1 MLSEHDGTAAATKNS
16 STQQQRYRGLIK
28 RSIFKDMR
36 DHLFAFFDYMYTLGT
51 VHPSPVMLGRW
62 LVDFQIALACFV
74 QFDQRIWPKDTVL
87 GRTMT
92 VLSAMSALCP
102 TNVSPWE
109 FVLVNYIFMAVV
121 VVILLALVVSCVW
134 YVRNLKVNSYL
145 VDFISTVLASLSP
158 WIMNVFTVSLARCIY
173 HIAKKEISVAA
184 IVAMLF
190 NAVCIFVVMYLY
202 VFFVTNALSYR
213 PQVFHI
219 MSCKWSLIHLLSMI
233 SVLFLTTIG
242 GLFQSNVPLYLN
254 CVPGVLVFVLTY
266 RQYIWGDIEELI
278 STQSLAFIC
287 MLLSFVLPTLV
298 ILDTGKY
305 DILVVVFA
313 ASYFLFAMIF
323 EKVNTRIINN
333 TLEAIYEFEQAA
345 DESAIEKIP
354 YKKLMNMLRI
364 GFENGSAICHTW
376 KLFNMAME
384 VYPNDT
390 DIIICH
396 ARYAAIYPGET
407 WPLHQAS
414 RRLKDVKHGNIAV
427 KNLLFQVNALI
438 QHRQRLLSDPLERSL
453 NRIKRKIAR
462 CRNQI
467 KYTWECI
474 MRDNVS
480 ELEGLAA
487 QVKATEDEI
496 MREYDQLTVVYP
508 SSPHVA
514 VAYATFLDDIVRDE
528 DKAHE
533 LRRASQSLRNGTRTK
548 FERTYYY
555 AVNHILSLPS
565 EEDHFRISN
574 RDRAPIPDSSS
585 VADATVQTETCSTD
599 DSERELTSQQLYV
612 DSTVR
617 TVKLPTMRYGPLVIA
632 FMLCLAIPIASI
644 PILILVTGQMEK
656 AKESLHTSSVGAL
669 LHVSVAQ
676 LIYCAFQY
684 VFSSHKFIPT
694 LKQRFDNI
702 YDTSL
707 PQYADKKP
715 NYYVEDDRLAMIDWI
730 RTVADYHNL
739 LQEFLGGIIV
749 NSHYDTPRR
758 VMYGGG
764 SVLQRW
770 KNATTA
776 ETWVVSLQHALSYIT
791 SISIQIANCDL
802 PDMFDYPG
810 IWTLLRNGETVMR
823 NGEEF
828 LDSLVLATSACLTD
842 RANRYLFIILV
853 VFITLVVIGALAIG
867 FMSARL
873 EKETALIYN
882 SFRALPKSAIST
894 IIQQLS
900 SQSGK
905 EVSTDDITGNDP
917 KENALRVLSSK
928 SQDRFGWVAK
938 TGKILVLTVAYLIA
952 LFVIVYQQASVLKSR
967 TAVVTKIVPLYTDL
981 LRMHVKY
988 MVSLV
993 LLQRT
998 ALSGVAGFNQTYPDD
1013 YKVCVNQ
1020 TYTLMREAMV
1030 DAHNL
1035 RFGNKEL
1042 NSGGISMMGPGL
1054 VERLSE
1060 ATRDA
1065 DITKLPKEDIEIL
1078 DRSSYDTATQ
1088 FINRMFSRMVANI
1101 ERGDNGSPKYD
1112 YYPINAEE
1120 FDLAGVW
1127 LLGTSYYGYVLDSL
1141 NLMNQAVEDLMS
1153 TYINSYLIIPY
1164 ICLLLFIVI
1173 IGVLIVPTFVKNREI
1188 AEWIPQLLLF
1198 CDPSVVLQTKPV
1210 LKILSNDF
1218 TASEI
1223 DEIDERASF
1232 YEVIAANLPF
1242 GVLLLSNTLEIH
1254 SVNAAVEQI
1263 TGKPANDLIGTDL
1276 RNLFEAAPGSENK
1289 LRSFYQALD
1298 GALGKLRSPQ
1308 IESDI
1313 VIKRDNTTLSLNV
1326 SINSLSIIGEIQTD
1340 PTNREGMVILVMI
1353 IRDMT
1358 SIVQARDTLATEN
1371 KRNEDLMSMLFPVP
1385 IVKRILKGERDISFG
1400 APTVTMAFID
1410 IVKFTAWC
1418 EKHEPSFILGVL
1430 NRLYRHMDDGLQ
1442 LYPKVTK
1449 LRVMSDTYVCVGGVF
1464 DEVSQPEEHAKQ
1476 VLSFCI
1482 DSMEIMRAFNRELGE
1497 SLSIR
1502 IGCNTG
1508 GPVMAG
1514 ILGTARPC
1522 FDVIG
1527 PVVSVAALMEE
1538 TGVPDNVHIPDSVY
1552 QVIFDQ
1558 GFVIKAHNDIPNGD
1572 KILHT
1577 YLVSGYTQAVS

>member
-1 MLSEHDGTAAATKNS
+1 MLSQHEGATQS
-16 STQQQRYRGLIK
+16 SSSDFSQRQRYRGLIQ
-28 RSIFKDMR
+28 RSVFKNMR
-36 DHLFAFFDYMYTLGT
+36 DHLFALFDYMYTMGA
-51 VHPSPVMLGRW
+51 VHPSSVMFGRW
-62 LVDFQIALACFV
+62 LVDLQIALACFV

-92 VLSAMSALCP
+92 VLSAIGALCP
-102 TNVSPWE
+102 ANVSPWE
-109 FVLVNYIFMAVV
+109 FVLVNYIFMGVV
-121 VVILLALVVSCVW
+121 VLICLSLVVSCVW
-134 YVRNLKVNSYL
+134 FVRNLKVNSYL

-173 HIAKKEISVAA
+173 YIAKKEVLAA
-184 IVAMLF
+184 ATVAMVF
-190 NAVCIFVVMYLY
+190 NAACIFVVLYLY
-202 VFFVTNALSYR
+202 VFFVTNAVSFR

-219 MSCKWSLIHLLSMI
+219 MNWKWSLIHLVSMI

-242 GLFQSNVPLYLN
+242 GLFQSNVALYLN
-254 CVPGVLVFVLTY
+254 CIPGLLVFFLTY
-266 RQYIWGDIEELI
+266 RQYIWGDVEELV

-305 DILVVVFA
+305 DVLVVVFA

-323 EKVNTRIINN
+323 EKVNTRIVNN

-354 YKKLMNMLRI
+354 YRKLMNMLRV

-376 KLFNMAME
+376 KLFEMAFQ
-384 VYPNDT
+384 VYPNDS
-390 DIIICH
+390 DIIICF
-396 ARYAAIYPGET
+396 ARYAAIYPDES
-407 WPLHQAS
+407 WALHVAA
-414 RRLKDVKHGNIAV
+414 RKLKSVKKGNIAV

-438 QHRQRLLSDPLERSL
+438 QHRERGLSKALQKSL
-453 NRIKRKIAR
+453 SKIQEKIER

-496 MREYDQLTVVYP
+496 MREYDQLTIVYP
-508 SSPHVA
+508 TSAHVA
-514 VAYATFLDDIVRDE
+514 AAYATFLYDIVRDE
-528 DKAHE
+528 DKAHD
-533 LRRASQSLRNGTRTK
+533 LRRVSQSLRNGARTK

-574 RDRAPIPDSSS
+574 RDRPRLPDCSS
-585 VADATVQTETCSTD
+585 VADATIQTGTCSTD

-612 DSTVR
+612 ESTVR

-644 PILILVTGQMEK
+644 PILIPVIGQMEK
-656 AKESLHTSSVGAL
+656 AKESLHTASVGAL
-669 LHVSVAQ
+669 LHASVSQ

-684 VFSSHKFIPT
+684 IFSSHKFIPT
-694 LKQRFDNI
+694 LKQRFYNI
-702 YDTSL
+702 YNTSM

-730 RTVADYHNL
+730 RTVAEYDNR
-739 LQEFLGGIIV
+739 LQEYLHGIIV
-749 NSHYDTPRR
+749 DRHYDQPKR
-758 VMYGGG
+758 VIYGGG

-770 KNATTA
+770 KNATTV
-776 ETWVVSLQHALSYIT
+776 ETWVVSLRHVLSYTT
-791 SISIQIANCDL
+791 SIAIQIANCDL

-823 NGEEF
+823 DGELF
-828 LDSLVLATSACLTD
+828 LDSLVLATNACLTD
-842 RANRYLFIILV
+842 RANRYIFIILV
-853 VFITLVVIGALAIG
+853 VFITLAVIGALAIG
-867 FMSARL
+867 LISARL
-873 EKETALIYN
+873 EKETALIYS

-894 IIQQLS
+894 IIQRLNV
-900 SQSGK
+900 QSGK
-905 EVSTDDITGNDP
+905 EVSTDDLARNDP

-928 SQDRFGWVAK
+928 SQDRFGWIAK
-938 TGKILVLTVAYLIA
+938 TGKILALTVAYVIA

-998 ALSGVAGFNQTYPDD
+998 ALSGVSGFNETYPDD
-1013 YKVCVNQ
+1013 YEGCVNQ
-1020 TYTLMREAMV
+1020 TYTLLREAMV

-1042 NSGGISMMGPGL
+1042 KSGGISVVGSGL
-1054 VERLSE
+1054 VELLSQS
-1060 ATRDA
+1060 TRTD
-1065 DITKLPKEDIEIL
+1065 DITKLPKEDVEIL

-1101 ERGDNGSPKYD
+1101 ETSDNGSPMYD
-1112 YYPINAEE
+1112 YYPVNAEE

-1141 NLMNQAVEDLMS
+1141 GVMNQTVEDLMA
-1153 TYINSYLIIPY
+1153 TYINSYLNIPY

-1173 IGVLIVPTFVKNREI
+1173 VGVLIVPTFLKNRET

-1198 CDPSVVLQTKPV
+1198 CDPSVVLQTKPI

-1218 TASEI
+1218 TAPEI
-1223 DEIDERASF
+1223 DEIDERANF

-1242 GVLLLSNTLEIH
+1242 GVLLLSNSLEIH
-1254 SVNAAVEQI
+1254 SVNTAVEQI

-1289 LRSFYQALD
+1289 LRSFYQTLD

-1308 IESDI
+1308 IDSDI
-1313 VIKRDNTTLSLNV
+1313 VIKRDNTTLSLHV
-1326 SINSLSIIGEIQTD
+1326 SINSLSIIGEIQTA

-1358 SIVQARDTLATEN
+1358 SIVQARDTLAAEN
-1371 KRNEDLMSMLFPVP
+1371 KKNEDLMSMLFPVP
-1385 IVKRILKGERDISFG
+1385 IVKRMLKGERDISFG
-1400 APTVTMAFID
+1400 APTVTVAFID

-1418 EKHEPSFILGVL
+1418 ERHEPSFILGVL

-1482 DSMEIMRAFNRELGE
+1482 DSMEIMRALNRELGE

-1514 ILGTARPC
+1514 VLGTARPC

-1572 KILHT
+1572 KTLHT